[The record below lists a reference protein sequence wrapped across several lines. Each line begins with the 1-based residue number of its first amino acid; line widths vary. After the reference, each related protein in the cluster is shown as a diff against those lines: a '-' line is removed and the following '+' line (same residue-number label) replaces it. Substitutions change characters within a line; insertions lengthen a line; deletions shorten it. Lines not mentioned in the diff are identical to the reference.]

1 MSVLPQVIVDV
12 GFTSPTVATT
22 AFILDDPVRG
32 KLDGPPTL
40 ADDNIWS
47 DITAS
52 VRSWSVTRGSHR
64 GDDPTL
70 RYDTGTATIV
80 LHDPDRDFD
89 PDNLAGPYVAG
100 GVTQIEPMRRV
111 RIRAVWN
118 GVTYPI
124 FFGYADD
131 WQADY
136 QGNSWTYTTLTASDA
151 LKIFASYDRG
161 TSVSAGAGEN
171 AGARVTRILDGVGW
185 SSADRVIATGNTTL
199 QATDLSGNALT
210 ELLLVQDT
218 ELGEFYANASGKI
231 VFRNR
236 NATLTDAR
244 SNTSQATFGDG
255 GYAATGEIPY
265 ADTTPSSLDE
275 AIANTVTAQNEG
287 GTAQTVID
295 AGSVTQYLTK
305 TFQRT
310 DLIAQTDGDALAW
323 AQALAY
329 QYSTPRRRFAS
340 VAFNTPRPEV
350 AAAHWP
356 AVLGREFGDRV
367 TVKRRPAGGGTT
379 ISRDCFI
386 RGVQHE
392 SDGTYWK
399 TTWIPQAADRY
410 SFFVLDDATLGR
422 LDNNALSY

>member
-1 MSVLPQVIVDV
+1 VSLPQVIIDV

-40 ADDNIWS
+40 ADENIWS
-47 DITAS
+47 DITDS
-52 VRSWSVTRGSHR
+52 VRSWSITRGSHR

-70 RYDTGTATIV
+70 RYDTGIATII
-80 LHDPDRDFD
+80 LNDENRDFD
-89 PDNLAGPYVAG
+89 PDNLSGPYVAA

-111 RIRAVWN
+111 RIRAVWA

-124 FFGYADD
+124 FYGYADD
-131 WQADY
+131 FQADY

-151 LKIFASYDRG
+151 LKVFASYDRG
-161 TSVSAGAGEN
+161 AATPAGAGEN
-171 AGARVTRILDGVGW
+171 AGARVTRILDGIGW
-185 SSADRVIATGNTTL
+185 SSADRVVATGNTTL
-199 QATDLSGNALT
+199 QATDLSGNALS

-218 ELGEFYANASGKI
+218 ELGELYADASGRI

-236 NATLTDAR
+236 NAVLTNTR
-244 SNTSQATFGDG
+244 STTSQATFGDG
-255 GYAATGEIPY
+255 GFSVTGEIPY
-265 ADTTPSSLDE
+265 ADVVPSSLDE
-275 AIANTVTAQNEG
+275 AMANTVTAQNTG

-295 AGSVTQYLTK
+295 GGSVTQYLTK

-310 DLIAQTDGDALAW
+310 DLIAQTDGDALSW
-323 AQALAY
+323 AQAVVY
-329 QYSTPRRRFAS
+329 QYSSPRRRFAS
-340 VAFNTPRPEV
+340 ITFNTPRPE
-350 AAAHWP
+350 AASAHWP

-367 TVKRRPAGGGTT
+367 TINRRPAGGGT

-392 SDGTYWK
+392 SDGVSWK
-399 TTWIPQAADRY
+399 TTWVLQAADRY
-410 SFFVLDDATLGR
+410 SFFVLDDAILGR